1 MEATRSCGPRTAI
14 VASLRFLPTPGST
27 LPPHAGA
34 QTQQDTVRIHSGKDK
49 PEQTYA
55 AVRYRDYWFWIEH
68 GDLKT
73 KRALAAI
80 MLFFTLVDTGSK
92 EPLPLITIPA
102 H

>member
-1 MEATRSCGPRTAI
+1 M
-14 VASLRFLPTPGST
+14 
-27 LPPHAGA
+27 
-34 QTQQDTVRIHSGKDK
+34 
-49 PEQTYA
+49 
-55 AVRYRDYWFWIEH
+55 RYRDYWFWIEH